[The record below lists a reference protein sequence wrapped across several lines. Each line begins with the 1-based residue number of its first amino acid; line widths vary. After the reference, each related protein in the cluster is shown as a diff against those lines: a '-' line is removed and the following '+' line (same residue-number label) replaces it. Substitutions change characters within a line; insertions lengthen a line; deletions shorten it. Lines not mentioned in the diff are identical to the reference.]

1 MLQFPLGRTPVFIH
15 LHEDLEIDGLAKKL
29 LQRLAGLGRDLL
41 QRHTLM
47 TDDDTLLRVALH
59 VDHGID
65 VDMLIIL
72 LETLHSD
79 LYRIRN
85 LLVVIEQDLL
95 ADNL

>member
-1 MLQFPLGRTPVFIH
+1 
-15 LHEDLEIDGLAKKL
+15 
-29 LQRLAGLGRDLL
+29 
-41 QRHTLM
+41 M

-65 VDMLIIL
+65 VDMLVIL